1 MTDKDKTG
9 DQLVASI
16 RKTKR
21 SAAASKKTAARR
33 APAKVKATPAKT
45 TLRQEKQAAATSG
58 NYQSVRRVWP
68 D

>member
-16 RKTKR
+16 RKTKS
-21 SAAASKKTAARR
+21 SAAASKKTAVRR
-33 APAKVKATPAKT
+33 APAKAKTSPAKAVVPKEEPAVRT
-45 TLRQEKQAAATSG
+45 N
-58 NYQSVRRVWP
+58 NYQSAGRVWP